1 MRHMWLLTLLF
12 KAKVPGISIG
22 ASVIASAV
30 ITIIVKSGKP
40 KLGLSGYGEAGW
52 TIL

>member
-1 MRHMWLLTLLF
+1 MLTLLF

-40 KLGLSGYGEAGW
+40 QKLGLSGYGWA
-52 TIL
+52 IL